1 MKWGWRT
8 DIISEMKGLGILY
21 GALFV
26 AFFTASLWDV
36 FNTNKTLVGAF
47 WISAGL
53 SLVVII
59 MVIFVLLVQS
69 RDK

>member
-1 MKWGWRT
+1 MKWRWRT
-8 DIISEMKGLGILY
+8 DIISEMKGLSILY

-36 FNTNKTLVGAF
+36 FNASKTLVGVF
-47 WISAGL
+47 WISVGL
-53 SLVVII
+53 SLIAMV
-59 MVIFVLLVQS
+59 MVIFVLLVAS

>member
-1 MKWGWRT
+1 MKWRWRT
-8 DIISEMKGLGILY
+8 DIISEMKGLSILY

-36 FNTNKTLVGAF
+36 FNASKTLVGAF

-53 SLVVII
+53 SFIAMI
-59 MVIFVLLVQS
+59 MVIVVLLVES
-69 RDK
+69 RAK